1 MDSENR
7 NLYWHEHAVSIQDRW
22 ETNGHKSCV
31 IWFTGLSASGKSTI
45 ANALCKQ
52 LHNLG
57 IKGYVLDGDN
67 IRHGLNKDLG
77 FSPENRKENIRRI
90 GEVAKLFVDA
100 GLIVMTAFIS
110 PFRED
115 RDNARNLLKGGEYIE
130 VYVKC
135 PLVECEK
142 RDPKGIYKK
151 ARIGKVHEFTGI
163 SSPYEEP
170 EKPELVLETDKIS
183 LDQCIDNLL
192 EYLSKHNYIQ
202 R

>member
-1 MDSENR
+1 M
-7 NLYWHEHAVSIQDRW
+7 
-22 ETNGHKSCV
+22 
-31 IWFTGLSASGKSTI
+31 
-45 ANALCKQ
+45 
-52 LHNLG
+52 
-57 IKGYVLDGDN
+57 
-67 IRHGLNKDLG
+67 
-77 FSPENRKENIRRI
+77 
-90 GEVAKLFVDA
+90 AKLFVDA

-151 ARIGKVHEFTGI
+151 ARTGTVQEFTGI